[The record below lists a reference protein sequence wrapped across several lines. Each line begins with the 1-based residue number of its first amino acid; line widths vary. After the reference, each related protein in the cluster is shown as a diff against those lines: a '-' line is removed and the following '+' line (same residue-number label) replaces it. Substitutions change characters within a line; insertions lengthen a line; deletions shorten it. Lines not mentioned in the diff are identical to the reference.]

1 MGIRLIAQFA
11 QPYDRKIM
19 TTLVHKTPRW
29 LLAVSLLGLAW
40 NLFGAFQFF
49 STLNAS
55 SESLLAQ
62 GLNLEQIRVMT
73 GLPVWMD
80 IAFGWGVLGGLLGCC
95 LLIAGRRLAQRVL
108 LSSLVAYL
116 VLFVGDITEGVFA
129 AFGAPQVAIL
139 STVVLIA
146 AGLYAVAHRANAR
159 QLLS

>member
-1 MGIRLIAQFA
+1 
-11 QPYDRKIM
+11 M
-19 TTLVHKTPRW
+19 TIPVQKAPRW
-29 LLAVSLLGLAW
+29 LLAVSSMGLAW

-62 GLNLEQIRVMT
+62 GLGPEQVHVMM
-73 GLPVWMD
+73 GLPFWMD

-95 LLIAGRRLAQRVL
+95 LLIARRRMAQRVL
-108 LSSLVAYL
+108 LSSLLAYL
-116 VLFVGDITEGVFA
+116 VLFVGDITQGVFA
-129 AFGAPQVAIL
+129 AFGTPQVVIL

-146 AGLYAVAHRANAR
+146 AGLYVVAHRANAR